1 MRKSANPADR
11 EQIQGGVMKA
21 KVLSILALVAVS
33 ATPALAGGHD
43 KKPLARAT
51 LQSMEAVPCG
61 AKEKGITGLGTLW
74 ASAGITHVNSDEKM
88 CPQYT
93 VLSDQM
99 EYDIRPAD
107 MKHAVILPVG
117 KEIEFKIK
125 KDRMYLKVPD
135 THDKMRTY
143 EVVSMKPANSDATT
157 KDASNK
163 SDKP

>member
-1 MRKSANPADR
+1 MN
-11 EQIQGGVMKA
+11 A
-21 KVLSILALVAVS
+21 KIPLLLALVAAS
-33 ATPALAGGHD
+33 ATPLFAGHGD
-43 KKPLARAT
+43 KKKPPERAT
-51 LQSMEAVPCG
+51 LERMEAVPCG

-93 VLSDQM
+93 VLSDEM

-107 MKHAVILPVG
+107 LKHAVILPVG

-135 THDKMRTY
+135 AHQKMQTY
-143 EVVSMKPANSDATT
+143 EVISMKPANSDASV

-163 SDKP
+163 SDSH